1 VANAITDTAQ
11 PHPRPISPNPSFQTH
26 QSSLQRN
33 YTTPRIQFSPL
44 VSRRDIP
51 SATPPITRS
60 PYDSITRT
68 PPKISPKKKTTSLI
82 QKPTCDPH
90 PFNSI
95 NNEVASDSITR
106 VPLKI
111 SHTQKKN
118 CAGTKNYPLAEYSST
133 QELIP
138 SGHTIGR
145 NSLHPNQQYRIAPPK
160 ALLRSRLGEGTE
172 NPQTQ
177 EPKISPQENP
187 DSNRTDRPAKRR
199 TWGSGSWA
207 LTAASSGFLGGRGG
221 SCAAHGTG
229 E

>member
-68 PPKISPKKKTTSLI
+68 PPKISPRKKTTSDSITRVPL
-82 QKPTCDPH
+82 TCDPH

-111 SHTQKKN
+111 SHTKKKKT
-118 CAGTKNYPLAEYSST
+118 APGPRTTPSPSTAPPRSSSPQATRSAATHFIPTSST
-133 QELIP
+133 ALRRPKP
-138 SGHTIGR
+138 S
-145 NSLHPNQQYRIAPPK
+145 
-160 ALLRSRLGEGTE
+160 
-172 NPQTQ
+172 
-177 EPKISPQENP
+177 
-187 DSNRTDRPAKRR
+187 
-199 TWGSGSWA
+199 
-207 LTAASSGFLGGRGG
+207 
-221 SCAAHGTG
+221 
-229 E
+229 